1 MSKSAAASG
10 EDESAEDEAGD
21 SLPFTDLDE

>member
-10 EDESAEDEAGD
+10 EDESAEDETLD